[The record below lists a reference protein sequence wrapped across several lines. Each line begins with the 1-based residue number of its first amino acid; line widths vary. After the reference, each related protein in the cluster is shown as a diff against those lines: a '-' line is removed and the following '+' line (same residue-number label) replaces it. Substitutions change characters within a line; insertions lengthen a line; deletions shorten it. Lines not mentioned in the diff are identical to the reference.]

1 MEISEVIDNN
11 LEMFFWDVVNSR
23 TAILRNVNE
32 DYKKVYAEILGIEK
46 EESLRDFFDEK
57 KIESLSEEEA
67 EMLLKYLQ
75 LVEEKHVLEMK
86 DTFYSALAVSK
97 DILDRIDGIRN
108 DII

>member
-1 MEISEVIDNN
+1 
-11 LEMFFWDVVNSR
+11 
-23 TAILRNVNE
+23 
-32 DYKKVYAEILGIEK
+32 
-46 EESLRDFFDEK
+46 
-57 KIESLSEEEA
+57 
-67 EMLLKYLQ
+67 MLLKYLQ